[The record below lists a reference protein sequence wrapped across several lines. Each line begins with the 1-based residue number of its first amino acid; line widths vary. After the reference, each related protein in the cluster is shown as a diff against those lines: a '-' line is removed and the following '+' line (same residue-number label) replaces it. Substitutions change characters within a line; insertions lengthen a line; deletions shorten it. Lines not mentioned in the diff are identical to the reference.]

1 MTDLEDG
8 FLESLAAARMAA
20 TRGDEAE
27 PSEPAGA
34 ALSEAGFA
42 ELVEASLQGWTP
54 GVGQPD
60 DLDSEEYADLLAEV
74 DALLIAGP
82 PGAVGPMRPGFLGAA
97 ESLQDGLRA
106 ADRGIAQAAGVT
118 SSPRLTDA
126 AVSGSRGGPGE
137 GARPGSSGAGAFSTG
152 SLSGAA
158 VGSLV
163 GVFDTGVVE
172 ALETVG
178 VLRSQVEGVA
188 FALAREASSRGLPA
202 TVGLVLSEWLR
213 VRCPWLSR
221 TEAKQIQ
228 DVVAAGEKHW
238 GVQLAENVADGL
250 TPMRR
255 AAKVAQTMRR
265 LSAVLDPDDQEAFAG
280 IAASAAADPEVSDL
294 DLETVCK
301 KLLIDLLD
309 KKPREDAKATAQELR
324 RVSRRPLASGL
335 TRFTV
340 DAPDGD
346 AALVEGVLNGALA
359 APAPA
364 DDGTPDC
371 RSWGQRAYDALLMV
385 LNRGLS
391 NPGAPPS
398 SGRASVMITIPA
410 DPATGQPVGAGVTAL
425 GQVLDPEQVGRFACL
440 GDVTPIALGEHGE
453 PLSLGRT
460 VRLATPGQFKAL
472 MVRDGQCTYP
482 GCAVP
487 GTWCDAHHVI
497 WWCRGGGTDIDSLA
511 LLCPRHHTLV
521 HDKDLEASIVGSI
534 VTWHV

>member
-1 MTDLEDG
+1 MRTKAAVSDLGDG
-8 FLESLAAARMAA
+8 FLESLVGARETTTGAAGAA
-20 TRGDEAE
+20 PPE
-27 PSEPAGA
+27 PSAV

-42 ELVEASLQGWTP
+42 ELVEASLQGWAP
-54 GVGQPD
+54 GMDPAD
-60 DLDSEEYADLLAEV
+60 DVDSVEYADLLAEV
-74 DALLIAGP
+74 DALLIEGP
-82 PGAVGPMRPGFLGAA
+82 PGAVGQVRPGFVGAA
-97 ESLQDGLRA
+97 ESLQDGLQVA
-106 ADRGIAQAAGVT
+106 GRGIAQAAGVT
-118 SSPRLTDA
+118 SRPR
-126 AVSGSRGGPGE
+126 PGE
-137 GARPGSSGAGAFSTG
+137 GASDGPGGGAGAGAFGAG
-152 SLSGAA
+152 SLTGTP

-163 GVFDTGVVE
+163 GVFDSGVVE
-172 ALETVG
+172 ALETAG
-178 VLRSQVEGVA
+178 ALRSQVEGVA
-188 FALAREASSRGLPA
+188 FALAREASSRGLPC

-238 GVQLAENVADGL
+238 GVQLAENVAAGL
-250 TPMRR
+250 TPVRR
-255 AAKVAQTMRR
+255 AAKVARTMRQ
-265 LSAVLDPDDQEAFAG
+265 LSAVLDTDDQEAFAR
-280 IAASAAADPEVSDL
+280 ITTAAAADPELSDL
-294 DLETVCK
+294 DLEVVCK
-301 KLLIDLLD
+301 KLLVDLLD
-309 KKPREDAKATAQELR
+309 KKPREKAKATAQELR

-346 AALVEGVLNGALA
+346 SALLEGVLNGALA

-364 DDGTPDC
+364 EDGTPDP

-385 LNRGLS
+385 VNRGLS

-398 SGRASVMITIPA
+398 SARASVMITIPA
-410 DPATGQPVGAGVTAL
+410 HPETGQPVGAGVTAL

-460 VRLATPGQFKAL
+460 VRLATSGQFKAL

-482 GCAVP
+482 GCSVP